1 LRQFI
6 NHWHQLTVPHAT
18 DDDQAHREYLTKVI
32 LIMMGGILS
41 IFTLIILAGYILGQ
55 FVLVAPAIMLAIDL
69 PILGGWWLVQQGRW
83 QAASYIPPLITF
95 AVAVYLNSGSG
106 FNTSGYLYYMLAILL
121 TAMLIGIKAQW
132 FMVGLT
138 MLSSLFFGL
147 THWGFSPLGFLSD
160 LILISAAS
168 IGAGL
173 LQWLSTNQLK
183 RWLTQSRE
191 ISSELSDRTAELF
204 DANQA
209 LRQTSERLEILHQID
224 QAVLAAQ
231 SPEEIAQAVV
241 SHIRRLSA
249 CQRASIAL
257 FDFKAEQVEI
267 LALVNDGASE
277 LVYGKRF
284 PLHEFRGI
292 QEMMQ
297 GQHRSIDNLET
308 STDIGAT
315 EEKLLREGIK
325 SILNIPLLVHGNL
338 IGSLNLGSTEPYV
351 FRQEHI
357 HIAYELA
364 GSLAVAL
371 QNARLFDETQ
381 QRFNHLLALRMIDRA
396 ITSSPELSLIL
407 DILLDQVLTQLKVNA
422 ASVLLYSEHAH
433 TLDFAAKRGF
443 HTDALRGTH
452 LTIGE
457 GHAGRAALEQRII
470 QIDNLAELYGEFH
483 RSMLLN
489 QEGFHTY
496 FAVPLIAKGQVKG
509 VLEIFHRSA
518 LHPDRDWMDL
528 LDALATQTALAID
541 NARLFENLQSANNE
555 LIKAY
560 DATIEG
566 WSRALDLRDEETEGH
581 SQRVTKMTLR
591 LAREM
596 GVRSEEMVNIQRG
609 ALLHDIGKM
618 GIPDSILLKPAP
630 LDNEEWKVMR
640 QHPVF
645 AYQLLSPIDYLRP
658 ALDIPYCHHEKWDGS
673 GYPRG
678 LKGEQIP
685 LAARIFAVV
694 DVWDALSSV
703 RPYRDAWE
711 KKRIIDYITSQAG
724 LHFDPR
730 VVEAFLWLLE
740 HAAIPDA
747 SFLLAS
753 D

>member
-1 LRQFI
+1 LRQI
-6 NHWHQLTVPHAT
+6 KQHWHQLTLPHAT

-32 LIMMGGILS
+32 LIFMGGTLS
-41 IFTLIILAGYILGQ
+41 IFTLIIFTGFILGQ
-55 FVLVAPAIMLAIDL
+55 FILLAPAIMLAIDL
-69 PILGGWWLVQQGRW
+69 PVLVGWWLAQRGHW
-83 QAASYIPPLITF
+83 QVASFIPPIITF
-95 AVAVYLNSGSG
+95 AVAVHLNSVAG
-106 FNTSGYLYYMLAILL
+106 FNTTGYLYYVLAILL
-121 TAMLIGIKAQW
+121 TAMLVGIKAQW
-132 FMVGLT
+132 FMVGMT
-138 MLSSLFFGL
+138 MVSSVFFGV
-147 THWGFSPLGFLSD
+147 THWGLTPMEFLSD
-160 LILISAAS
+160 LILIGAAA

-183 RWLTQSRE
+183 RWLTQSRQYAA
-191 ISSELSDRTAELF
+191 ELSERTADLSK
-204 DANQA
+204 ANLA
-209 LRQTSERLEILHQID
+209 LRQTSERLEIMHQID

-241 SHIRRLSA
+241 NHIRRLSA

-257 FDFKAEQVEI
+257 FDLKTERVKI
-267 LALVNDGASE
+267 LAVDHDGASE
-277 LVYGKRF
+277 LGYGKQF
-284 PLHEFRGI
+284 PLYEFGGI
-292 QEMMQ
+292 QEMSR
-297 GQHRSIDNLET
+297 GQHRLIYNLQT
-308 STDIGAT
+308 FKDPGTI
-315 EEKLLREGIK
+315 EEKLKREGIK

-338 IGSLNLGSTEPYV
+338 IGSLNLGAVEPDA
-351 FRQEHI
+351 FQQEHL

-371 QNARLFDETQ
+371 QNAQLFQETQ

-407 DILLDQVLTQLKVNA
+407 DILLDQVLTQLDVNA
-422 ASVLLYSEHAH
+422 ASVLLHSEHTH
-433 TLDFAAKRGF
+433 TLDFAANRGF
-443 HTDALRGTH
+443 HTKALQGTH
-452 LTIGE
+452 LSIGE

-470 QIDNLAELYGEFH
+470 QIDNLGEFYGEFQ
-483 RSMLLN
+483 RSKLLN

-509 VLEIFHRSA
+509 VLEIFHRLT
-518 LHPDRDWMDL
+518 LHPDQDWLDL
-528 LDALATQTALAID
+528 LDSLATQTALAID
-541 NARLFENLQSANNE
+541 NARLFESLQSANID

-581 SQRVTKMTLR
+581 SQRVTRMTLR

-596 GVRSEEMVNIQRG
+596 GVRPEEIVNIQRG

-618 GIPDSILLKPAP
+618 GVPDRILLKPAP
-630 LDNEEWKVMR
+630 LTDEEWQIMR

-645 AYQLLSPIDYLRP
+645 AYKLLSPIDYLRT

-703 RPYRDAWE
+703 RPYRKAWE
-711 KKRIIDYITSQAG
+711 KTKILDYITSQSG
-724 LHFDPR
+724 IHFDPR
-730 VVEAFLWLLE
+730 VVDAFLGLLE
-740 HAAIPDA
+740 RAAIPDA
-747 SFLLAS
+747 SILLAS